1 MYIVLVMVNEISYN
15 KDEKGAMRE
24 HIPSCRTVKK
34 TVTVINC
41 FSNHLTPCQSV

>member
-24 HIPSCRTVKK
+24 HSPSVEPLKRR
-34 TVTVINC
+34 
-41 FSNHLTPCQSV
+41 